1 MIHSEMHY
9 KESKNFRILENDNST
24 VEPRNSVQLGNP
36 EIVRYSGVLR
46 YFASDIFLNKK
57 AI

>member
-24 VEPRNSVQLGNP
+24 VEPRNSVQLGK
-36 EIVRYSGVLR
+36 EIVRYCGVLR
-46 YFASDIFLNKK
+46 YFASDMFLNKK